1 MIISNCSQ
9 MAAYCFFLHHICC
22 FLAAHIV
29 TLIYGGDIMCGIGN
43 YIETNR
49 NKQNMSIR
57 ELAKKAGISHTEIN
71 KIENGTRQ
79 KPSAK
84 NLKLIAKA
92 LQLPQLDLLIKAN
105 YISDLPASIK
115 SIFLECSDLTEQ
127 EILQVC
133 RFIKFIKR
141 ERFEKSSERLNDNDI

>member
-1 MIISNCSQ
+1 
-9 MAAYCFFLHHICC
+9 
-22 FLAAHIV
+22 
-29 TLIYGGDIMCGIGN
+29 MCGIGN